1 MNRDSDRIYYLG
13 RAQVERERAK
23 ACTDTA
29 AAIVHATMAAEYE
42 RRAGL
47 TGQDAS
53 AGPLEPSRLAELD
66 RLH

>member
-1 MNRDSDRIYYLG
+1 MNRDSDRLYYLR

-47 TGQDAS
+47 TEQDT
-53 AGPLEPSRLAELD
+53 AGPGERLRAAELGL
-66 RLH
+66 LH